1 MLHVFGQQ
9 PILPIAERSIRDD
22 CAAVLAD
29 LEYANLP
36 GEALRLR
43 RGAELTPLHGI
54 LRDDYM
60 YRFWWH
66 EMKLD
71 GVTVGIVALY
81 GFVDW
86 VLSPRIRRLLN
97 SVMPML
103 ATGINN
109 AAAVEG
115 LRLQSDKD
123 ELTGLLNQ
131 RGIFET
137 LDRECA
143 RSTQQGNNLAVLLCE
158 LEDMDE
164 VYGTMEGEAVLQAF
178 SEVALNTVRDFDVI
192 GRLAETEFALI
203 LPDADSDIAKIISNQ
218 VTAAARSL
226 TVNGVGLN
234 ISVGIATYN
243 GGTADGCSSRPT
255 KPCLNPV
262 AYALCRHLMSAELT
276 RPRAS
281 TRRPLRSLSPETL
294 VVSRPVRVRRRRA
307 EFWVLVPDSDYFD
320 TGVPAHTLCL
330 GGTHSPHTEL
340 FQRYRS
346 DWMDMRSHL
355 HIHRSR
361 QVR

>member
-1 MLHVFGQQ
+1 MRDNVNRTDEIEDLHRRIAFAEASADPVNFDHMLNRIAALLNKWAQADVVTLILPPAEEGIEPMLHVFGQQ

-86 VLSPRIRRLLN
+86 VLSPRIRRILN

-178 SEVALNTVRDFDVI
+178 GEVALNTVRDFDVI

-203 LPDADSDIAKIISNQ
+203 LPDADGDIAKIISNQ
-218 VTAAARSL
+218 VSAAARSL

-243 GGTADGCSSRPT
+243 GGTADALLQQADEALFESRRLRALSSSY
-255 KPCLNPV
+255 V
-262 AYALCRHLMSAELT
+262 
-276 RPRAS
+276 
-281 TRRPLRSLSPETL
+281 
-294 VVSRPVRVRRRRA
+294 
-307 EFWVLVPDSDYFD
+307 
-320 TGVPAHTLCL
+320 G
-330 GGTHSPHTEL
+330 
-340 FQRYRS
+340 
-346 DWMDMRSHL
+346 
-355 HIHRSR
+355 
-361 QVR
+361 

>member
-1 MLHVFGQQ
+1 MRNNVIKTDEIEDLHRRIAFAEASADPVNFDHMLNRIAALLNKWAQADVVTLILPPAEEGIEPMLHVFGQQ

-36 GEALRLR
+36 GEALRVR

-97 SVMPML
+97 SAMPML

-109 AAAVEG
+109 AASVEN
-115 LRLQSDKD
+115 LRLQSDRD
-123 ELTGLLNQ
+123 ELTSLLNQ

-143 RSTQQGNNLAVLLCE
+143 RSTEQGNKLLVLLCE
-158 LEDMDE
+158 IEDMDE
-164 VYGTMEGEAVLQAF
+164 VYGTMDGDAVLQAF
-178 SEVALNTVRDFDVI
+178 SEVAINTVRAFDVV
-192 GRLAETEFALI
+192 GRLAETEFAFI
-203 LPDADSDIAKIISNQ
+203 LPDADAGIANIISTQ
-218 VTAAARSL
+218 L
-226 TVNGVGLN
+226 TEAVSTLKLNGVGLN
-234 ISVGIATYN
+234 VSVGISEYQ
-243 GGTADGCSSRPT
+243 GGTADSLLQQADEALFESR
-255 KPCLNPV
+255 
-262 AYALCRHLMSAELT
+262 
-276 RPRAS
+276 
-281 TRRPLRSLSPETL
+281 
-294 VVSRPVRVRRRRA
+294 
-307 EFWVLVPDSDYFD
+307 
-320 TGVPAHTLCL
+320 
-330 GGTHSPHTEL
+330 
-340 FQRYRS
+340 
-346 DWMDMRSHL
+346 
-355 HIHRSR
+355 RSR
-361 QVR
+361 ALSSSSFVG